1 MTLFFRFI
9 NKIQKGNAKQHYWL
23 KIKYIWEIF
32 VKDFDMRRFLFP
44 LFYFACCSVFAQ
56 VNGGEHIF
64 EFLRLSQS
72 PHTTAVGGISVANS
86 AKDIMMSTTNPAL
99 LRPEFHTHLGL
110 NYNIYYAGTRVS
122 NLFYAHHSKV
132 INTTFGLGIQ
142 YLDYGS
148 FKLTDNL
155 GNVSGVS
162 KAADFAISLNASRS
176 YLERWRYGATLKYA
190 SSNLIEHKSSAL
202 LADIGVMYADT
213 NSQWYC
219 GAVVKNAG
227 IQLKQYDKSIG
238 SQPLPID
245 LQIGIVKKFK
255 KAPFALSVLA
265 HHLYEWDIRYDNPAD
280 QVDNTL
286 LFNDNTQD
294 TKKKSYFAD
303 KLFRH
308 FVFALDINLGKRLEL
323 SMGYNH
329 LRRSELAITEKKGLS
344 GFSFGAGLYLN
355 KFIIHYAHSYYHISG
370 AFNEIGINFA
380 LNQLFGIGGAGN
392 KINWSE
398 KFGNSYK

>member
-1 MTLFFRFI
+1 M
-9 NKIQKGNAKQHYWL
+9 KIFWL
-23 KIKYIWEIF
+23 ALLSLLH
-32 VKDFDMRRFLFP
+32 VV
-44 LFYFACCSVFAQ
+44 ACAQ

-72 PHTTAVGGISVANS
+72 PHITAIGGISVANPS
-86 AKDIMMSTTNPAL
+86 KDIMLSTANPAL

-122 NLFYAHHSKV
+122 NLFYAHHSKQ
-132 INTTFGLGIQ
+132 IQTTFGLGIQ

-148 FKLTDNL
+148 FKVTDNIGNEL
-155 GNVSGVS
+155 GTG
-162 KAADFAISLNASRS
+162 KAADYAISISASRS
-176 YLERWRYGATLKYA
+176 YLDRWRYGAALKYA
-190 SSNLIEHKSSAL
+190 GSHLIQNKSAAML
-202 LADIGVMYADT
+202 VDFGVMYADT
-213 NSQWYC
+213 NSQWYA

-227 IQLKQYDKSIG
+227 IQLKKYDMNSG

-245 LQIGIVKKFK
+245 VQIGIVKKFK
-255 KAPFALSVLA
+255 KAPFSLSVLA
-265 HHLYEWDIRYDNPAD
+265 HHLYTWDIRYDNPAD
-280 QVDNTL
+280 QVDNSL

-323 SMGYNH
+323 SAGYNH
-329 LRRSELAITEKKGLS
+329 LRRSELAIAEKKGLS
-344 GFSFGAGLYLN
+344 GFSFGGGLYLN
-355 KFIIHYAHSYYHISG
+355 KFIIHFAQSYYHISG
-370 AFNEIGINFA
+370 AYSEVGINFA
-380 LNQLFGIGGAGN
+380 LNQLFGIGKGGN

-398 KFGNSYK
+398 KFANQYK